1 MGFLGKLKEKVTPP
15 NVHVTVALKKQFFS
29 LGENFEGTVR
39 ILPGE
44 EVGCD
49 EIRCEIACVER
60 AQGEKGLRP
69 IPEEGG
75 QEVWGSAVLFSS
87 KPQLSGPMHL
97 SEGVALSFPLSVPL
111 PPHLPPSMRT
121 LDRRAEWSLKGV
133 VAVRGRPDA
142 ASKTLELVVAP
153 RELAQQ
159 PQPATVTCKRCG
171 AVYPRAWTAAPTAAP
186 PAQLS
191 LLPAAEHAGTFR
203 LLPRRAAAFSADP
216 STDQKIASSVE
227 GR

>member
-1 MGFLGKLKEKVTPP
+1 VGFLGKLKEKVTPP
-15 NVHVTVALKKQFFS
+15 NVQVTVALKKQFFS
-29 LGENFEGTVR
+29 LGENLEGAVQ

-44 EVGCD
+44 GVDCD

-60 AQGEKGLRP
+60 VRKVKRVYSQSPKREV
-69 IPEEGG
+69 E

-97 SEGVALSFPLSVPL
+97 SEGVALSFPFSVPL
-111 PPHLPPSMRT
+111 PPHLPPSMKT

-142 ASKTLELVVAP
+142 TSKTLELVVVP

-159 PQPATVTCKRCG
+159 PQPATVTCKYCG
-171 AVYPRAWTAAPTAAP
+171 AVYPQSLDRCPNCGAPRTA
-186 PAQLS
+186 
-191 LLPAAEHAGTFR
+191 
-203 LLPRRAAAFSADP
+203 
-216 STDQKIASSVE
+216 
-227 GR
+227 

>member
-15 NVHVTVALKKQFFS
+15 NVQVTVALKKQFFS
-29 LGENFEGTVR
+29 LGENLEGTVQ

-44 EVGCD
+44 GVGCD

-60 AQGEKGLRP
+60 VRKVKRVYSQSLKREV
-69 IPEEGG
+69 E
-75 QEVWGSAVLFSS
+75 QEVWESAVLFSS

-97 SEGVALSFPLSVPL
+97 SEGVALSFPFSVPL
-111 PPHLPPSMRT
+111 PPHLPPSMKT

-142 ASKTLELVVAP
+142 TSKTLELVVAQ

-159 PQPATVTCKRCG
+159 PQPATVTCKYCG
-171 AVYPRAWTAAPTAAP
+171 AVYPQSLDRCPNCGAPRTA
-186 PAQLS
+186 
-191 LLPAAEHAGTFR
+191 
-203 LLPRRAAAFSADP
+203 
-216 STDQKIASSVE
+216 
-227 GR
+227 